1 MTTVAW
7 DGKTLAADSQVTI
20 GNCRGSGTKLVSNA
34 AGYIA
39 AGAGMLG
46 DVLPWLQWVANGM
59 DDEDRPSSL
68 GEESVVIIVPP
79 RGAPLWFAGT
89 HIPTKLPRHKFAIG
103 SGGDFAMGAMAM
115 GADAVA
121 AVKIAAAHDVYTG
134 RKVIHRTR
142 K

>member
-20 GNCRGSGTKLVSNA
+20 GNCRGSGTKLVSNER
-34 AGYIA
+34 GYIA

-46 DVLPWLQWVANGM
+46 DVLPWLHWVAGGM
-59 DDEDRPSSL
+59 DEDERPTGL
-68 GEESVVIIVPP
+68 GEDSVLIIVPP

-103 SGGDFAMGAMAM
+103 SGSDFAMGAMAA
-115 GADAVA
+115 GADAID
-121 AVKIAAAHDVYTG
+121 AVKIAADHDVYTG
-134 RKVIHRTR
+134 RKVISRTR